1 MVREPKLGVNPAVL
15 ERLPHRFN
23 PVSPG
28 SVHQAWHSSC
38 APPFD
43 VGEEDQGKNS
53 GFTLIEEQLLL
64 SERLPEAILGMR
76 FKLCS
81 GFGNS

>member
-1 MVREPKLGVNPAVL
+1 MFARP
-15 ERLPHRFN
+15 
-23 PVSPG
+23 
-28 SVHQAWHSSC
+28 WHSSR

-43 VGEEDQGKNS
+43 VGEEDQGKKS

-76 FKLCS
+76 FKLWS
-81 GFGNS
+81 GFGNSGDVLHKRPAGALSLSLPCGIVHF